1 MKLALFIARRYLFAK
16 KSHNVINIISAIS
29 AIGMAI
35 GSAALIVIL
44 SVFNGFDS
52 LVRAS
57 MKGVEPDI
65 LISPSHGK
73 VFIPNQPA
81 LDWAYEQD
89 EVRTMCSILEES
101 VYLKYG
107 GASGLAKARGVDAVY
122 EEESPM
128 AEHITEGNFQLH
140 HGDMPR
146 AVVGRGLARS
156 MGIRPQFV
164 TSMEMYFPDREK
176 QISMSNPAAALHS
189 VKCRPSGIF
198 AINSNVDDE
207 LVLVPIELMRELLG
221 YTEEVSG
228 IEIRLQEGTAEA
240 VQRRIIKTLTAQLG
254 EDLKVED
261 RFRQNES
268 LYKMM
273 RYEKASVYLILIF
286 VIIIIAF
293 NIFGSLSMLIIEKR
307 GDIGTLRAMGADE
320 RLIRSVF
327 VLEGWM
333 ISLIGML
340 AGVAAGLLLALLQQ
354 QFGFIRMP
362 GGFAASAYPV
372 IIQWAD
378 VALTALSVAAIGYL
392 IALIPSFSL
401 KPDQK

>member
-1 MKLALFIARRYLFAK
+1 MRLAYFIARRYLFAR

-35 GSAALIVIL
+35 GTAALVVIL

-52 LVRAS
+52 LVRSS

-65 LISPSHGK
+65 LISPSRGK

-81 LDWAYEQD
+81 LDWAYAQD
-89 EVRTMCSILEES
+89 EVKTMCSILEEN
-101 VYLKYG
+101 VYISYD

-122 EEESPM
+122 EEESTI
-128 AEHITEGNFQLH
+128 AQHITEGSFKLH
-140 HGDMPR
+140 HGDVPR
-146 AVVGRGLARS
+146 AVVGRSLARS

-164 TSMEMYFPDREK
+164 TQIEMFFPDREG
-176 QISMSNPAAALHS
+176 QISMANPAAALRG
-189 VKCRPSGIF
+189 VKCRASGLF
-198 AINSNVDDE
+198 AVNSNVDDE
-207 LVLVPIELMRELLG
+207 LILVPIELVRELLG
-221 YTEEVSG
+221 YSEEVSG
-228 IEIRLQEGTAEA
+228 IEIRLHEGTSNA
-240 VQRRIIKTLTAQLG
+240 VQKRIIRTLSEQLG
-254 EDLKVED
+254 ADFKVQD
-261 RFRQNES
+261 RFQQNES

-307 GDIGTLRAMGADE
+307 GDIGTLRAMGAGE
-320 RLIRSVF
+320 GLVRSIF

-333 ISLIGML
+333 ISLLGML
-340 AGVAAGLLLALLQQ
+340 AGVAAGLLLAFLQQ

-372 IIQWAD
+372 IIQWSD
-378 VALTALSVAAIGYL
+378 VAITALSVALIGYL

-401 KPDQK
+401 KPDKK